1 MFTRAIELKMSP
13 RRYVNYASI
22 PFLFE
27 PGEDGAK
34 KLYFSR

>member
-22 PFLFE
+22 PFLFKQ
-27 PGEDGAK
+27 GEEGAK
-34 KLYFSR
+34 KLCFSR